1 MTFGL
6 MEMEASMGQC
16 MKSVIVGVVI
26 VGVVGRGEEVFSTM
40 SYYVI

>member
-6 MEMEASMGQC
+6 MEASMGQC
-16 MKSVIVGVVI
+16 MKSVI